1 MRRTK
6 IICTLGPATKS
17 PDMIKRLMEAGM
29 NVARLN
35 FSHGTYAEHQSL
47 IDMIK
52 EQASLLELPVAI
64 LLDTKGPEIRT
75 GAMPAAGVTLQDG
88 QDFLLDLDDTVGS
101 AQRTS
106 VSYDKL
112 WQEVAVGSRI
122 LLDDGLIELRVVEI
136 TAGCIAAHVVH
147 GGLLQSRKGV
157 NVPGAAIHLPALTEK
172 DIEDIE
178 FGLKNDV
185 DFIAAS
191 FTRKAADILEVHK
204 VVERRQGRVKIIA
217 KIENRTGVEN
227 VDSIL
232 NVCDGIMIARGD
244 LGVEIPVEDVPVYQK
259 DIICRCNALGKT
271 AIVATQMLDSMI
283 RKPQPTRAEA
293 SDVANAILDGADA
306 IMLSGE
312 TASGRFPIE
321 ALEMMD
327 RLARRSEEIL
337 FQAKSVG
344 KHADSISDA
353 IAHASATIAED
364 LNAAAIITPTQTG
377 LTSRFIAMHRPRA
390 LSIATTAFP
399 QTARMLALTW
409 GVYPIIVPDVEGTD
423 ELLSVSVTYAQKK
436 NLIKTGDIV
445 VLTAGVPVGQAGTTN
460 LIKVQ
465 VVGKVLARGLG
476 IGRAV
481 ISGTANRSANSE
493 GFVEGQIF
501 VASTTDGDDM
511 SVIAKAGALVVE
523 EGGLTSHAAIA
534 ALEYKIPAVVAAHDA
549 LKQIQ
554 EGQFITV
561 DAITGV
567 IYEGAVAML

>member
-17 PDMIKRLMEAGM
+17 PEMVRRLMEAGM

-35 FSHGTYAEHQSL
+35 FSHGTYDEHQDL
-47 IDMIK
+47 IDTIK
-52 EQASLLELPVAI
+52 EQAVLLELPVAI

-75 GAMPAAGVTLQDG
+75 GLMPDAGVALQDG
-88 QDFLLDLDDTVGS
+88 QEFLLDLDNAVGS
-101 AQRTS
+101 LERTS
-106 VSYDKL
+106 VSYEKL
-112 WQEVAVGSRI
+112 WREVAVGSRI

-136 TAGCIAAHVVH
+136 TAGRIATRVVH

-157 NVPGAAIHLPALTEK
+157 NVPGVSIQLPALTEK
-172 DIEDIE
+172 DIKDIE
-178 FGLKNDV
+178 FGLANEV

-191 FTRKAADILEVHK
+191 FTRKAADIMEVHK
-204 VVERRQGRVKIIA
+204 VVERHKSRVKIIA
-217 KIENRTGVEN
+217 KIENRDGVEN
-227 VDSIL
+227 VESIL

-244 LGVEIPVEDVPVYQK
+244 LGVEIPVEDVPVSQK
-259 DIICRCNALGKT
+259 EIICRCNAIGKT

-283 RKPQPTRAEA
+283 RRPQPTRAEA

-312 TASGRFPIE
+312 TASGRFPVE

-327 RLARRSEEIL
+327 RLARRTEEIV
-337 FQAKSVG
+337 FQTKCPG

-353 IAHASATIAED
+353 IAHASATLAED
-364 LNAAAIITPTQTG
+364 LNATAIITPTQTG
-377 LTSRFIAMHRPRA
+377 LTPNFIAMHRPRA
-390 LSIATTAFP
+390 LAIATTPFP

-423 ELLSVSVTYAQKK
+423 ELLSVSVTYAQK
-436 NLIKTGDIV
+436 NNMIKTGDIV

-476 IGRAV
+476 IGHAV
-481 ISGTANRSANSE
+481 ISGTASRLVDSE
-493 GFVEGQIF
+493 EFVDGQIF
-501 VASTTDGDDM
+501 VAGTTGSEDM

-549 LKQIQ
+549 MKQIR

-567 IYEGAVAML
+567 IYEGVVSML